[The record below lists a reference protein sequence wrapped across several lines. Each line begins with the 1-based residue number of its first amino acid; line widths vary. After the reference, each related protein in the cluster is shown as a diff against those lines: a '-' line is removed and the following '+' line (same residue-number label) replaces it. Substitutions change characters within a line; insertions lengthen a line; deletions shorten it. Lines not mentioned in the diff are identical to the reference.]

1 MVGAGAEAPALER
14 KTMADKTPTAEE
26 IMGEPAPTNSIL
38 TTAEIKAAMAVAKSR
53 TEKALKDAETERLIE
68 QEMARLRREEG
79 KRTGV
84 ADMDELVGVYIDL
97 PEFCGS
103 LRINGE
109 TYHHGYTYKV
119 PRHMANSMREQMQ
132 RAYFHQA
139 AVDGK
144 GMEEAMRRA
153 QPKKL
158 SLATGAAGDYV
169 EGEAA

>member
-1 MVGAGAEAPALER
+1 MVGAGAEAPVLER
-14 KTMADKTPTAEE
+14 ETMAEKTPSIEE
-26 IMGEPAPTNSIL
+26 LMGEPAQTNSVL
-38 TTAEIKAAMAVAKSR
+38 TPAEIKAAMAVAQTR
-53 TEKALKDAETERLIE
+53 VQKALKDAETERLIE

-84 ADMDELVGVYIDL
+84 PDMDELVSVHVDL

-103 LRINGE
+103 LRINGDV
-109 TYHHGYTYKV
+109 YHHGYTYTV

-132 RAYFHQA
+132 RTYFHQA

-158 SLATGAAGDYV
+158 SLATGAAGDYI